1 MAIPFL
7 TNDQMHKVTQ
17 DFLRRFHPQ
26 DTLPVPIEEIIEL
39 QLKLDIIPTPGLLKG
54 FEIDGF
60 LTRDFSSI
68 YVDDFVQS
76 NRPTRYRFT
85 LAHEIGHLVLH
96 KGLLEGLAT
105 FDDVDSWREFIR
117 ELGPDKDSYEY
128 QGYAFAGFLLVPKHH
143 LEIKVKQCIPE
154 IQAEIS
160 AAKSAGIHRAA
171 YLDFAVN
178 SLSNKLAGVFD
189 VSVEVI
195 QKRIKTDKLDTK
207 IP

>member
-7 TNDQMHKVTQ
+7 TNDQIHEAAMA
-17 DFLRRFHPQ
+17 FLQEYHPH
-26 DTLPVPIEEIIEL
+26 DSLPVPIEDIIEL
-39 QLKLDIIPTPGLLKG
+39 QLELDIVPTPGLLKG

-68 YVDDFVQS
+68 YVDDNIQN

-85 LAHEIGHLVLH
+85 LAHEVGHLVLH
-96 KGLLEGLAT
+96 RALLEELAT
-105 FDDVDSWREFIR
+105 FDDVDSWRQFVR
-117 ELGPDKDSYEY
+117 DLGADKDSYEY
-128 QGYAFAGFLLVPKHH
+128 QGYAFAGYLLVPKHH
-143 LEIKVKQCIPE
+143 LAAKFKQALPE
-154 IQAEIS
+154 IQPEIA

-178 SLSNKLAGVFD
+178 ALANRLSGVFD
-189 VSVEVI
+189 VSPEVMLR
-195 QKRIKTDKLDTK
+195 RIKSDKLDAK

>member
-1 MAIPFL
+1 MSIPFL
-7 TNDQMHKVTQ
+7 TNDQLHKITK
-17 DFLRRFHPQ
+17 DFLRKYYPQ

-39 QLKLDIIPTPGLLKG
+39 QLKLDIVPTPGLLKG

-85 LAHEIGHLVLH
+85 LAHEVGHLVLH
-96 KGLLEGLAT
+96 KELLEGLAT
-105 FDDVDSWREFIR
+105 FDDVDSWREFVKN
-117 ELGPDKDSYEY
+117 LGPDKESYEY

-143 LEIKVKQCIPE
+143 LEARVKLCLPE

-160 AAKSAGIHRAA
+160 AAKNAGIHRTA

-178 SLSNKLAGVFD
+178 SISNKLAGVFD
-189 VSVEVI
+189 VSAEVI
-195 QKRIKTDKLDTK
+195 QKRIKTDKLESK